1 MKTVKSCG
9 IINLYSVA
17 DGRNLDARFVFSAL
31 YLGIGVPLFCQR
43 HKGGCNDETY
53 QNLEQSKFEKICG
66 KRRLR
71 RVPGFL
77 PERLQ
82 DELHGGEPV
91 LPEEVNALDAANSR
105 LLPRVFC
112 AF

>member
-1 MKTVKSCG
+1 MKHIQTIQK
-9 IINLYSVA
+9 
-17 DGRNLDARFVFSAL
+17 
-31 YLGIGVPLFCQR
+31 PLPEPER
-43 HKGGCNDETY
+43 PD
-53 QNLEQSKFEKICG
+53 
-66 KRRLR
+66 RRLR

-82 DELHGGEPV
+82 DELHGGEPG